1 MIRGGATTCQK
12 CQHPTSCEGH
22 TCARIRG
29 DIIQPCDQLTP
40 CHLMEGRAVGLW
52 IAKKKLTETLIQL
65 TTPSL
70 SSHFK
75 WCFLLLM
82 EGFPSRQCLGHVFA
96 ITQLICSNVTH
107 FEKKPLDH
115 MKPQLNTEGNRL
127 SFHPYRFVRHDAW
140 PPCALGVFSKEV
152 QNQKQDI
159 GN

>member
-1 MIRGGATTCQK
+1 MPKMPASHIMWGAHMLSHK
-12 CQHPTSCEGH
+12 
-22 TCARIRG
+22 
-29 DIIQPCDQLTP
+29 
-40 CHLMEGRAVGLW
+40 GRYHSAMWSAHSLSLDGRKGCRALEKR

-159 GN
+159 EN